1 MPGVGEENQEMTMRQ
16 FLDMVE
22 WKGKSDDFVN
32 VVETC
37 LLENGLTALEH
48 LEHASP
54 KSMLIGKAC
63 GQISSGSVGERC
75 SCVCACSRR

>member
-1 MPGVGEENQEMTMRQ
+1 MAGAGEENQEMTMLQ
-16 FLDMVE
+16 FLNMVE
-22 WKGKSDDFVN
+22 WKGKTDDFVK

-37 LLENGLTALEH
+37 LLENGLTDLEH

-63 GQISSGSVGERC
+63 GQICSGSVGDRC
-75 SCVCACSRR
+75 SCVRT